1 MPEWGNGK
9 GTTSMVRTNYDRLLR
24 GLKDDVLE
32 MGSMVEK
39 AVERAVESLKKRDLE
54 LGRKVIVEDININKK
69 RFEIE
74 EKCLQLIAT
83 QQPLASDLRT
93 IVSVLHIT
101 VDLERM
107 GDHAEGIAKISIMI
121 GDEPLI
127 KPLIDIPR
135 MQAKAIEMLRRALDS
150 FINQDVEAAK
160 QICREDDEVDALYE
174 QVYRE
179 LLTYM
184 LQDARVINQA
194 TYLTWAAHNL
204 ERIADRS
211 TNICER
217 VVFTATGKMEEIGAS
232 KY

>member
-1 MPEWGNGK
+1 MPR
-9 GTTSMVRTNYDRLLR
+9 RTFEHELQDLQEDLLT
-24 GLKDDVLE
+24 L
-32 MGSMVEK
+32 GSMVEK
-39 AVERAVESLKKRDLE
+39 AVAKAVEALKRRDLNLSE
-54 LGRKVIVEDININKK
+54 QVIRDDYAINGK

-74 EKCLQLIAT
+74 EKCIQLLAT
-83 QQPLASDLRT
+83 QQPMAGDLRT
-93 IVSVLHIT
+93 IIAVLHIT

-107 GDHAEGIAKISIMI
+107 GDHAEGIAKINLMI

-135 MQAKAIEMLRRALDS
+135 MTDLVLTMLRKSLDA
-150 FINQDVEAAK
+150 FINHEVEMAK
-160 QICREDDEVDALYE
+160 QVCLDDDGVDALHD

-184 LQDARVINQA
+184 LQDPKNINQA
-194 TYLTWAAHNL
+194 TYLMWVTHNL

-217 VVFTATGKMEEIGAS
+217 VVFTATGRMEEIGAS